1 MAGKRIDP
9 STIDEQA
16 ILEIVSSKND
26 RIGLSVGKCAAT
38 VGKEKP
44 RPDFSKDSSQE
55 KAIESSSY
63 VSEKQLADYKN
74 TFLQSYHFTD
84 RKTLH
89 IDRSLHRRICALV
102 GITGGGAT
110 VAGFVNR
117 ILLNHFDKH
126 SQEIGALLDQYYK
139 SLKH

>member
-55 KAIESSSY
+55 KAIESSCS
-63 VSEKQLADYKN
+63 VSEKQLVE
-74 TFLQSYHFTD
+74 TD
-84 RKTLH
+84 TLNFAC
-89 IDRSLHRRICALV
+89 I
-102 GITGGGAT
+102 
-110 VAGFVNR
+110 
-117 ILLNHFDKH
+117 ILMTCV
-126 SQEIGALLDQYYK
+126 SSG
-139 SLKH
+139 